1 MKRAALIFDIILI
14 ILLFASCATS
24 KQARQYRQTVDGS
37 WQLKSVTSEGIT
49 GTVRTMLFNEAD
61 LNCFVGSN
69 WEFSNHNSLGSY
81 SISSNTGTC
90 PALKRNIRWSV
101 YESAA
106 DEPKLLQFKRVDDKY
121 KEIDDNSAGF
131 RFTILELDNTQMK
144 LRSDITFE
152 GKPSAFIYN
161 FVRL

>member
-1 MKRAALIFDIILI
+1 MKRAALVFDIILI

-24 KQARQYRQTVDGS
+24 KQARQDRQVVDGN

-69 WEFSNHNSLGSY
+69 WNFSNHNSLGAY
-81 SISSNTGTC
+81 SISSNTATC
-90 PALKRNIRWSV
+90 PAIKRNIRWSI
-101 YESAA
+101 YESGT
-106 DEPKLLQFKRVDDKY
+106 EPRLLQFKRLDDKY
-121 KEIDDNSAGF
+121 KEVDDNSAGF
-131 RFTILELDNTQMK
+131 RFTILELGDTSMK

-161 FVRL
+161 FVRI